1 MNNTVNKNIEEWSNH
16 PFCEETLNKLNHLKN
31 DKVKLND
38 AFYKNLEFGT
48 GGMRGLMGV
57 GTNRINKYTIGKN
70 TQGISYF
77 LFSNY
82 HVN

>member
-1 MNNTVNKNIEEWSNH
+1 MNNTVKKNIEEWSNH
-16 PFCEETLNKLNHLKN
+16 PFCEETRNKLNHLKN

-57 GTNRINKYTIGKN
+57 GTNRICLLYT
-70 TQGISYF
+70 SDAADED
-77 LFSNY
+77 
-82 HVN
+82 